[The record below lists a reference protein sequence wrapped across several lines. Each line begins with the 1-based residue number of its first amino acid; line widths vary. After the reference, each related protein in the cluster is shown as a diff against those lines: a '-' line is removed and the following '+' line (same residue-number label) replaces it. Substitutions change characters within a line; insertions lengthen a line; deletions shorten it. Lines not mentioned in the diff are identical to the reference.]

1 MQPVT
6 IAFALFVLVGGLMGY
21 KKKKSKDSLIASS
34 IIAGLL
40 LVSAYLM
47 GRPSTTYG
55 VRLALVTTGSLAA
68 YMGKGYWDK
77 RKVFPQGVLAAL
89 STVLTLGYIG
99 AL

>member
-1 MQPVT
+1 M
-6 IAFALFVLVGGLMGY
+6 
-21 KKKKSKDSLIASS
+21 LIAIFRCHTKVAHQSRM
-34 IIAGLL
+34 
-40 LVSAYLM
+40 YM
-47 GRPSTTYG
+47 
-55 VRLALVTTGSLAA
+55 LAVTTGSLAA

>member
-1 MQPVT
+1 MYYS
-6 IAFALFVLVGGLMGY
+6 ACLNRCFANHVNVC
-21 KKKKSKDSLIASS
+21 A
-34 IIAGLL
+34 A
-40 LVSAYLM
+40 
-47 GRPSTTYG
+47 
-55 VRLALVTTGSLAA
+55 VTTGSLAA